1 MRDTEVSDG
10 ITARSSTEKEAFVLS
25 DRTSG
30 VREVVFPRPQF
41 VAELDVVPARLLQE
55 LSAGRLCGRL
65 VRIDPAAGH
74 GPMPA
79 DLLVVVAQEEDR
91 PGRLDDRHPYR
102 VPRLSHSLPSIVD
115 FAATLAGDARDRGH
129 RYVGIVSA
137 DRGAANEDSF
147 DERLLAEQIHYYEE
161 RAPIYEQ
168 LYFLQGRYQV
178 EDPAVAAAWR
188 RETAALEGFVEGLDA
203 SGAVLELACGNGL
216 WTRFL
221 APRAEI
227 LVAVDSSNRMIER
240 NREWVGDPSVRYV
253 QADLFTWD
261 QPERFD
267 LIFAGFFLSH
277 VPPARW
283 NDFWQKVARWLAPGG
298 VLAFVDDVWGPDRPR
313 SGDRVAGGPDHAHI
327 RRLDDAEFTIVK
339 RFFRPEE
346 LVGAFATVGLDAQVN
361 ATGEHFLFGTTVSR

>member
-1 MRDTEVSDG
+1 M
-10 ITARSSTEKEAFVLS
+10 
-25 DRTSG
+25 
-30 VREVVFPRPQF
+30 
-41 VAELDVVPARLLQE
+41 
-55 LSAGRLCGRL
+55 
-65 VRIDPAAGH
+65 
-74 GPMPA
+74 
-79 DLLVVVAQEEDR
+79 
-91 PGRLDDRHPYR
+91 
-102 VPRLSHSLPSIVD
+102 
-115 FAATLAGDARDRGH
+115 
-129 RYVGIVSA
+129 SA
-137 DRGAANEDSF
+137 DRGGASADAS
-147 DERLLAEQIHYYEE
+147 DERLLAEQIRYYEE

-168 LYFLQGRYQV
+168 LYFLQGRYAV
-178 EDPAVAAAWR
+178 EDPAVAATWR

-221 APRAEI
+221 APRAST

-240 NREWVGDPSVRYV
+240 NREWVGDPTVRYV

-313 SGDRVAGGPDHAHI
+313 SGDRVPDGPDHAHI
-327 RRLDDAEFTIVK
+327 RRLDDEEFTIVK
-339 RFFRPEE
+339 RFFRPDE
-346 LVGAFATVGLDAQVN
+346 LVGAFATAGFDAQVD

>member
-1 MRDTEVSDG
+1 
-10 ITARSSTEKEAFVLS
+10 L
-25 DRTSG
+25 
-30 VREVVFPRPQF
+30 
-41 VAELDVVPARLLQE
+41 
-55 LSAGRLCGRL
+55 
-65 VRIDPAAGH
+65 
-74 GPMPA
+74 
-79 DLLVVVAQEEDR
+79 
-91 PGRLDDRHPYR
+91 
-102 VPRLSHSLPSIVD
+102 
-115 FAATLAGDARDRGH
+115 
-129 RYVGIVSA
+129 
-137 DRGAANEDSF
+137 
-147 DERLLAEQIHYYEE
+147 DERLLAEQIRYYEE

-168 LYFLQGRYQV
+168 LYFLQGRYAV
-178 EDPAVAAAWR
+178 EDPAVAATWR
-188 RETAALEGFVEGLDA
+188 RETAALEGFVKGLDA
-203 SGAVLELACGNGL
+203 SGTVLELACGNGL

-221 APRAEI
+221 APRAST

-240 NREWVGDPSVRYV
+240 NREWVGDPTVRYV

-327 RRLDDAEFTIVK
+327 RRLDDEEFTIVK
-339 RFFRPEE
+339 RFFRPDE
-346 LVGAFATVGLDAQVN
+346 LVGAFATAGFDAQVD